1 MEKLEKHDQ
10 HKELVLA
17 MKIGSML
24 TTCGAEIRRVET
36 TMELIIQ
43 SAEGNTAHCNCTPG
57 SVIATVSYAEGS
69 SKTMINRIGAKNTDF
84 KKIIRLNEL
93 SRKYTK
99 KEVTFE
105 DALNEIET
113 IENMRI
119 PPLYLRS
126 MLNAL
131 SCSAFTFIISPTLGN
146 VIASLIIGFLA
157 MMSYEKIFEKVSL
170 SAFMQ
175 TLFASA
181 IVAAMTFI
189 SCYFGVGDSANYI
202 IIGAITPLL
211 PGVETINAVRDIVEG
226 DYLSAVTRI
235 LNSMVLGAA
244 IAVGVA
250 FVYLLVMYI
259 GG

>member
-1 MEKLEKHDQ
+1 MEKLEKNEQ

-17 MKIGSML
+17 MKVGAML
-24 TTCGAEIRRVET
+24 TKCGAEIRRVET

-43 SAEGNTAHCNCTPG
+43 SVEGNTAHCNCTPG

-69 SKTMINRIGAKNTDF
+69 SKTMIYRIGSKNTDF

-99 KEVTFE
+99 KELTFDE
-105 DALNEIET
+105 ALEQLDN

-146 VIASLIIGFLA
+146 VIASLIIGFFS
-157 MMSYEKIFEKVSL
+157 MITFEKLFEKLPL

-181 IVAAMTFI
+181 IITAMTFI
-189 SCYFGVGDSANYI
+189 SCYLGVGDSANYI
-202 IIGAITPLL
+202 IVGAITPLL

-226 DYLSAVTRI
+226 DYLSAVTRM
-235 LNSMVLGAA
+235 LNAMVLGAA

-250 FVYLLVMYI
+250 FVYLFVMYF

>member
-1 MEKLEKHDQ
+1 MDKLDKKNQ

-17 MKIGSML
+17 MKVGALL
-24 TTCGAEIRRVET
+24 TESGAEIRRVET
-36 TMELIIQ
+36 TMEHIIE

-57 SVIATVSYAEGS
+57 SVSATVSYAEGS
-69 SKTMINRIGAKNTDF
+69 SKTMIIRIGNKNTDF

-93 SRKYTK
+93 SRMYTS
-99 KEVTFE
+99 KELDYDEAVLE
-105 DALNEIET
+105 LENIR
-113 IENMRI
+113 NMRI

-146 VIASLIIGFLA
+146 VISALIIGFVT
-157 MMSYEKIFEKVSL
+157 MMFYEKLFEKWQL

-175 TLFASA
+175 TLIASS
-181 IVAAMTFI
+181 IITTVTI
-189 SCYFGVGDSANYI
+189 WLYNLGIGDSVNYI

-211 PGVETINAVRDIVEG
+211 PGVETINAVRDIVES
-226 DYLSAVTRI
+226 DYLSAVTRM
-235 LNSMVLGAA
+235 LNALLLGAA
-244 IAVGVA
+244 IAVGVGI
-250 FVYLLVMYI
+250 VYLVYRNF